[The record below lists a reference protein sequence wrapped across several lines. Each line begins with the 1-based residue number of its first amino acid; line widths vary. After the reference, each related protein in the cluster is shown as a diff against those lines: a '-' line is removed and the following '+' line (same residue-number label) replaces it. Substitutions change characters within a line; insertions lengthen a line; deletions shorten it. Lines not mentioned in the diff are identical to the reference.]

1 MTTVEP
7 QGDVSFEV
15 GLLAQVVEALP
26 VGVFI
31 LGANGNAIYANAAA
45 QTLLG
50 RGIVDGDRAENLNER
65 FAAFRAGT
73 REPYP
78 TEQMPIVRALAGERT
93 RVDDME
99 VDRHGKRVALEVTAT
114 PIANADGRVIFAV
127 AVFQDITI
135 RREAQRALATLN
147 SELEEVVERRTS
159 DLAQTIATL
168 EREITTRKVY
178 EGELV
183 QANKAKSVFLM
194 NMSHE
199 LRTPLN
205 HIIGF
210 SDLLTDRLE
219 DARTRKLAETAGASG
234 RDLLEKVDDLIEL
247 ARAEAATTPAAQTDF
262 DLLKTL
268 HAAAGP
274 FGIDCD
280 VPEPLGTGRSDADG
294 VQQILSN
301 VFSRAVPP
309 IGTVRAIAERSNGG
323 GRLIVKI
330 DSEALADR
338 VRALAGVFGEG
349 TAETK
354 QYRQQPIDFRL
365 AVARAHA
372 RTLGGDVAV
381 CDDAVCVTLPFAD
394 PRGC

>member
-1 MTTVEP
+1 MTTGEP
-7 QGDVSFEV
+7 HGDISFEV

-31 LGANGNAIYANAAA
+31 LGANGAAIYANAAA
-45 QTLLG
+45 QMLLG
-50 RGIVDGDRAENLNER
+50 RSILDGDRADNLNER
-65 FAAFRAGT
+65 FAAYRART
-73 REPYP
+73 NDPYP
-78 TEQMPIVRALAGERT
+78 NDEMPIVRALAGERT

-99 VDRHGKRVALEVTAT
+99 VDRHGKRIALEVTAT
-114 PIANADGRVIFAV
+114 PISNAEGRVIFAV

-147 SELEEVVERRTS
+147 AELEEVVDRRTS
-159 DLAQTIATL
+159 DLAQTIVAL

-178 EGELV
+178 EDELV

-219 DARTRKLAETAGASG
+219 DARSRRLAETAGASG

-247 ARAEAATTPAAQTDF
+247 ARAEAAPASGAETDF
-262 DLLKTL
+262 DLLTTL
-268 HAAAGP
+268 HAAGAQ
-274 FGIDCD
+274 FGIEFD
-280 VPEPLGTGRSDADG
+280 VPRPLGAARSDADS
-294 VQQILSN
+294 VRQILSN
-301 VFSRAVPP
+301 VFSRAAAPNLR
-309 IGTVRAIAERSNGG
+309 VRATAERENGR
-323 GRLIVKI
+323 GRLVVTIHN
-330 DSEALADR
+330 EALTDR
-338 VRALAGVFGEG
+338 VRGLAGVFGEG
-349 TAETK
+349 GGGNA
-354 QYRQQPIDFRL
+354 QYQQQPIDFRL

-372 RTLGGDVAV
+372 RTLGGDVV
-381 CDDAVCVTLPFAD
+381 VDGDAVCVMLPFAE
-394 PRGC
+394 PRS

>member
-1 MTTVEP
+1 MTTGEP
-7 QGDVSFEV
+7 HGDVSFEV
-15 GLLAQVVEALP
+15 DLLAQVVEALP

-31 LGANGNAIYANAAA
+31 LGANGTAIYANAAA
-45 QTLLG
+45 QKLLG

-65 FAAFRAGT
+65 FAAFRART
-73 REPYP
+73 DEPYP

-99 VDRHGKRVALEVTAT
+99 VDHHGKRVALEVTAT
-114 PIANADGRVIFAV
+114 PIANAEGRVIFAV

-147 SELEEVVERRTS
+147 AELEEVVERRTF
-159 DLAQTIATL
+159 DLAQTIAAL
-168 EREITTRKVY
+168 EREITTRKLY
-178 EGELV
+178 EEELV

-219 DARTRKLAETAGASG
+219 DARTRRLAETAGASG

-247 ARAEAATTPAAQTDF
+247 ARAEAATAPAAQTDF
-262 DLLKTL
+262 DLLKVL
-268 HAAAGP
+268 HAAAVP
-274 FGIDCD
+274 FGIDCE
-280 VPEPLGTGRSDADG
+280 VPEPLGNGRSDADG
-294 VQQILSN
+294 VRQILSN

-309 IGTVRAIAERSNGG
+309 AITVRAIAERSDGG

-330 DSEALADR
+330 DNDALADR

-349 TAETK
+349 DSDM

-381 CDDAVCVTLPFAD
+381 SDDAVCVTLPFAN
-394 PRGC
+394 PHS